1 MPDSYDGQRMRVQ
14 AGPRD
19 DALNTNIKLH
29 IFCGSRADWERG
41 SADAGHFDETPDCRV
56 VADAGGSKKNESPIA

>member
-14 AGPRD
+14 AGLRD

-41 SADAGHFDETPDCRV
+41 SEDAGHFDETPD
-56 VADAGGSKKNESPIA
+56 